1 MPPRRI
7 RRVSDKS
14 WDNYKNIIN
23 DFIDN
28 DAGRQKFLWLRK
40 INQPSPFG
48 EDSPV
53 FYEPIQLE
61 GLFQYNFI
69 KAWPNQLMRIS
80 GEIDEGNQVL
90 YISSRLLGE
99 HGFLNEYGYWD
110 YNWSEDRFIL
120 NGKIL
125 KPSGDTQVAQA
136 KDEPLLFYVILKRLE
151 TEEINT
157 ILNTRTQGNVKSI
170 SPRESTSLFDSTGMV
185 VRDVMGNPLIFKH

>member
-14 WDNYKNIIN
+14 WDRYKNIIN

-69 KAWPNQLMRIS
+69 KAWPNQLMRVS
-80 GEIDEGNQVL
+80 EEIDEGNQVL
-90 YISSRLLGE
+90 YLSSRLLRE

-157 ILNTRTQGNVKSI
+157 ILNTRTRGNVKSI
-170 SPRESTSLFDSTGMV
+170 SPRESTNLFDSTGMV

>member
-7 RRVSDKS
+7 RRVSNQS
-14 WDNYKNIIN
+14 WDTYKNIIN

-48 EDSPV
+48 EDSPI

-69 KAWPNQLMRIS
+69 KAWPNQIERIA
-80 GEIDEGNQVL
+80 GELDEGNQVL
-90 YISSRLLGE
+90 YISARLLGK
-99 HGFLNEYGYWD
+99 HGFLDQYGYWN
-110 YNWSEDRFIL
+110 YNWSEDRFIV

-136 KDEPLLFYVILKRLE
+136 KDEPLLFYVILKR
-151 TEEINT
+151 EEVENIDT
-157 ILNTRTQGNVKSI
+157 ILNTKSFGKVRSFTTFSSKDI
-170 SPRESTSLFDSTGMV
+170 LDSTGMTI
-185 VRDVMGNPLIFKH
+185 RDVMGNPLIFKP